1 MKKILFIG
9 LCLLGTALTAS
20 AQFKIHSN
28 GKMSFQNPD
37 TTAFSPVSLNCSGD
51 STIFMKYEGNL
62 NGISCTANKKGYED
76 RTAGYFESASRANSV
91 GVNGV
96 ASTSSSSLLNHYSVG
111 VLGHADNTGWAYSY
125 GVAGT
130 FSADLGA
137 GIYGTSYGEIDHPSG
152 LPTGRYAGYFD
163 CTTKVVGNFYATG
176 SINGTVLLGN
186 SSTSSGLQSVAPLT
200 ADRGNVMDMLSRLNA
215 HTYFQPA
222 QAEGRRAAAN
232 DNNEN
237 VENSEQEPDVIGEQI
252 SKKMH
257 YALSADQLEDVFPDL
272 VYTDRNGERS
282 INYVEMVPLLVQC
295 INELNAR
302 LSALD
307 GNSAARRE
315 SSLSTSADTRVSLV
329 NATLYQN
336 TPNPFT
342 AQTEIRFSLPDDAP
356 QAYIYVFDMNGKMQ
370 KQLPVDPSQQS
381 VTVNGYE
388 LQAGIYLYSLV
399 VGGQEIDT
407 KRMILSK

>member
-1 MKKILFIG
+1 
-9 LCLLGTALTAS
+9 
-20 AQFKIHSN
+20 
-28 GKMSFQNPD
+28 
-37 TTAFSPVSLNCSGD
+37 
-51 STIFMKYEGNL
+51 
-62 NGISCTANKKGYED
+62 
-76 RTAGYFESASRANSV
+76 
-91 GVNGV
+91 
-96 ASTSSSSLLNHYSVG
+96 
-111 VLGHADNTGWAYSY
+111 
-125 GVAGT
+125 
-130 FSADLGA
+130 
-137 GIYGTSYGEIDHPSG
+137 
-152 LPTGRYAGYFD
+152 
-163 CTTKVVGNFYATG
+163 
-176 SINGTVLLGN
+176 
-186 SSTSSGLQSVAPLT
+186 
-200 ADRGNVMDMLSRLNA
+200 MDMLSRLNA